1 MMSSLNFRAT
11 QEAWERYVAGPEP
24 IPMQIEGVRQDIV
37 DSWRRSKGKVDPF
50 SSDKTISQD
59 QLDKLVREN
68 APLIRI
74 ARPYLQNLFQYLRE
88 AEHQIT
94 IVDKSG
100 CILDT
105 IFDDT
110 ASPVSPSQYRISNGS
125 LFSEEKSGTNG
136 IALSLL
142 SDKPAM
148 VFGPEHFQ
156 KSYHN
161 SICYTAPIHDQF
173 HKLIGF
179 VDISGPLSQYQPS
192 ALSMLESSVCGI
204 EREFSFRQTNAVLT
218 STLDAFT
225 AGILVLNSD
234 KIIIHHNSKA
244 REILRV
250 GDDALIG
257 QPIYSVLRQ
266 DSLPASAQTLN
277 QQISS
282 MECTILNRYQN
293 PLDVN
298 LTVIPSSDNNGLNTT
313 LIKVEAQS
321 ELARL
326 AYRGNDFSAH
336 YTFDSV
342 LGDSPAVQSVKTMG
356 MIAATTTIPVLI
368 FGEPGTGKEVVAQA
382 IHNSSEWADGP
393 FVSLDC
399 SKIPRGLLESELF
412 GYEGGVFCG
421 GKENGYTGK
430 FEQANGGTLFLDEV
444 NCLSQDAQEAL
455 VRVLQSGSVIRLGG
469 KYAKSVSFKL
479 IVATTVNLLS
489 SVQRKIFRADLY
501 YRLNALTITIPPLRE
516 RKQDIL
522 PTVNH
527 FIDRYRFDYGTPAVS
542 FDEDATEALLNYSW
556 PNNTREVETVI
567 EEILHIAEEPEI
579 HLSDLPTT
587 LLSCYY
593 AGKTKKT
600 PTKEVTGTL
609 DKQEGLQFKEK
620 EDDLPPSY
628 LAQANL
634 EEYQRLLDAMRANHG
649 NAKRTASDL
658 NIPLSTLYCK
668 LKKFGLKPKDYRK
681 PRDGQGQVS

>member
-1 MMSSLNFRAT
+1 M
-11 QEAWERYVAGPEP
+11 
-24 IPMQIEGVRQDIV
+24 
-37 DSWRRSKGKVDPF
+37 
-50 SSDKTISQD
+50 
-59 QLDKLVREN
+59 
-68 APLIRI
+68 
-74 ARPYLQNLFQYLRE
+74 QNLFQYLRE

-94 IVDKSG
+94 IVDKNG

-110 ASPVSPSQYRISNGS
+110 ASPELPSQFRISNGS
-125 LFSEEKSGTNG
+125 LFSENASGTNG
-136 IALSLL
+136 IALCLL
-142 SDKPAM
+142 SDKPAV

-179 VDISGPLSQYQPS
+179 IDISGPLTQYQPS
-192 ALSMLESSVCGI
+192 AMSMLESSVYGI

-218 STLDAFT
+218 STLDAFD
-225 AGILVLNSD
+225 AGILVLNAD
-234 KIIIHHNSKA
+234 KVIIHHNSKA
-244 REILRV
+244 REILLV
-250 GDDALIG
+250 GEDPLIG

-266 DSLPASAQTLN
+266 DSLPTSAQSLN
-277 QQISS
+277 QKISS
-282 MECTILNRYQN
+282 MECTILNRYQH

-298 LTVIPSSDNNGLNTT
+298 LTVIPSSDKNGLNTT
-313 LIKVEAQS
+313 LIKMDAQS
-321 ELARL
+321 ELAHL

-356 MIAATTTIPVLI
+356 MIAASTPIPVLI
-368 FGEPGTGKEVVAQA
+368 FGEPGTGKEVIAQA
-382 IHNSSEWADGP
+382 IHNSSEWADAP

-455 VRVLQSGSVIRLGG
+455 ARVLQTGSVTRLGG

-489 SVQRKIFRADLY
+489 CVQRKIFRADLY

-522 PTVNH
+522 PTVNY
-527 FIDRYRFDYGTPAVS
+527 FIDRYRFDYGTPAVT
-542 FDEDATEALLNYSW
+542 FDEGVVDALSNYSW
-556 PNNTREVETVI
+556 PGNTREVETAI
-567 EEILHIAEEPEI
+567 EEILHVADGPEI

-587 LLSCYY
+587 LLSSYY
-593 AGKTKKT
+593 ASKAKKT
-600 PTKEVTGTL
+600 PAREETTPDEKREEL
-609 DKQEGLQFKEK
+609 LYQEK
-620 EDDLPPSY
+620 EEALLPQP
-628 LAQANL
+628 QAKL
-634 EEYQRLLDAMRANHG
+634 EEYQRLLDAMRANRG
-649 NAKRTASDL
+649 NAKQTANDL
-658 NIPLSTLYCK
+658 NLPLSTLYCK
-668 LKKFGLKPKDYRK
+668 LNKFGIRPKDYRK
-681 PRDGQGQVS
+681 QRDA